1 MKWLHGSEK
10 RIKSKKENDCHA
22 AFGGCGQFFCI
33 AMHSEEIKNIKI
45 QEEQICTRKK

>member
-22 AFGGCGQFFCI
+22 PLEAVGSFFASPCI
-33 AMHSEEIKNIKI
+33 
-45 QEEQICTRKK
+45 RKE